1 MTRIRWFST
10 VKRPGL
16 FWTECVS
23 DGLEKGW
30 NFKADELTLFYDW
43 FNNDLCV
50 IFYDLS
56 KFVFVCFGWS
66 IFRNFISLKLM
77 IESVFL
83 NAGKIYFLLNGL
95 INASA
100 KRKYKSVTRYYHI
113 IWQIWFRY
121 WRFFQLCG
129 NWFYLVVSVFRWVF
143 RPQMSNKERYINLYT
158 GWKAL

>member
-1 MTRIRWFST
+1 MDVLYNNHDWNSVVFDSKKTGTFLQCVWIRRIGRGM
-10 VKRPGL
+10 K
-16 FWTECVS
+16 C
-23 DGLEKGW
+23 KG
-30 NFKADELTLFYDW
+30 ELTLFYDW

-121 WRFFQLCG
+121 WKFFS
-129 NWFYLVVSVFRWVF
+129 VVW
-143 RPQMSNKERYINLYT
+143 
-158 GWKAL
+158 